1 MADVTPSYAFF
12 ETATWDAWVA
22 ALGFAAASKLA
33 GACMTYFFHGELG
46 DDVKLTKA
54 AAALFEGERAKLDAK
69 RAKIAAKGSATKDA
83 DKGAKP
89 ATATTKDRRTKQAK
103 PVPANVEKSDGAGK
117 SSKKSQKSSGKVTEK
132 SPKNLVVAHASTCE
146 NEKSR
151 LAPIINL
158 NLSNIPQTPTAKG
171 KAVGSGVMSRDE
183 YERLMADGLG
193 FGSPTAYG
201 MGDAAVVGG

>member
-1 MADVTPSYAFF
+1 MADTNPGYAFF
-12 ETATWDAWVA
+12 ESATWDAWVA

-54 AAALFEGERAKLDAK
+54 AAALFEGERAKLDTR
-69 RAKIAAKGSATKDA
+69 RAKIAAKDTGKV
-83 DKGAKP
+83 AKP
-89 ATATTKDRRTKQAK
+89 ATATAEGKRTKQAK

-117 SSKKSQKSSGKVTEK
+117 SSKKSPKSSEKVAEK
-132 SPKNLVVAHASTCE
+132 SPKNRTVAHASTCE

-183 YERLMADGLG
+183 YERLMAGGLG

-201 MGDAAVVGG
+201 MGDAAVMGG